1 MIFLYFNS
9 EEVFAHKE
17 VQIGNG
23 TLEVGWVNEPPL
35 VGILNQVLLS
45 VTEEDIPVR
54 NALKDV
60 STSVTFGGLSKQIRF
75 VPSEESS
82 GVYLAD
88 IIPRKLG
95 SYSLS
100 INGKINNQNI
110 QTNIEIEDVEN
121 TNKISFP
128 LELDENDKS
137 SENIAKQ
144 VGPLINDLSKQ
155 ISDSKN
161 EINSTKELLLDSLDK
176 IDSLNQDVDV
186 IYMMIYVAIAF
197 GVAGII
203 LSFYRMKV
211 A

>member
-1 MIFLYFNS
+1 
-9 EEVFAHKE
+9 
-17 VQIGNG
+17 
-23 TLEVGWVNEPPL
+23 
-35 VGILNQVLLS
+35 
-45 VTEEDIPVR
+45 
-54 NALKDV
+54 
-60 STSVTFGGLSKQIRF
+60 VTFGGLSKQIRF